1 MPRVTPPPP
10 PHRRVI
16 DPAVVQ
22 SADALRAEPPPP
34 PYTQPP
40 PHTPPPYTQPPPPRM
55 GPVYGTVVPPNVRV
69 PTDRAR
75 FDVGNPFGY
84 VCARLFAFVLDVG
97 LVSVTATS
105 LAYSMIAFN
114 PITGLPTNSQRG
126 FDATLALGVAMALV
140 YVWVAEAAIGTT
152 IGKLATG
159 LHVYAVRGG
168 PVGLGRAFLRS
179 LLRPI
184 DVLAVGALLALLP
197 SHRRLGDFAGGT
209 FVGRRAWR
217 GFGPA
222 IGWVLVLIVAGIPF
236 ILAGVPRTFA
246 SLMAFYQFMPGL
258 IARLVL
264 LPHTIATHLPPGMH
278 LSGH

>member
-16 DPAVVQ
+16 DPAVVEPPRA
-22 SADALRAEPPPP
+22 SDGPPPAADAAYQPPPF
-34 PYTQPP
+34 TQPP
-40 PHTPPPYTQPPPPRM
+40 PYAQPPPRT

-69 PTDRAR
+69 RTDRAR
-75 FDVGNPFGY
+75 IDVGNPFGY
-84 VCARLFAFVLDVG
+84 LCARLFAFVLDVG
-97 LVSVTATS
+97 LVSAVITS

-126 FDATLALGVAMALV
+126 FDATLALGLALALV
-140 YVWVAEAAIGTT
+140 YVWVAEAAFGTT

-168 PVGLGRAFLRS
+168 PVGLGRALLRS
-179 LLRPI
+179 LLRPV
-184 DVLAVGALLALLP
+184 DVLGIGALLALLP

-209 FVGRRAWR
+209 YVGRRTWR

-222 IGWVLVLIVAGIPF
+222 VGWVLALIVAGIPF

-246 SLMAFYQFMPGL
+246 SMMAFYQFVPGL
-258 IARLVL
+258 IARLML
-264 LPHTIATHLPPGMH
+264 LPHTIAAHLPASVH
-278 LSGH
+278 F